1 MANNVLGS
9 DLECCCAAPATGFYR
24 DGYCHTG
31 PGDHGLHTV
40 CAQMTEEFL
49 RYSYER
55 GNDLVTPHPEFEF
68 PGLQP
73 GDRWCLCVE
82 RWSEALEAGAAP
94 PVLLHATHAS
104 VLEFVAIEDL
114 MAHAVDA

>member
-9 DLECCCAAPATGFYR
+9 DLECCCADPATGFFR

-40 CAQMTEEFL
+40 CARMTEEFL

-55 GNDLVTPHPEFEF
+55 GNDLVTPHPEFQF

-82 RWSEALEAGAAP
+82 RWAEALEAGAAP

-104 VLEFVAIEDL
+104 VLEFVSIEDL

>member
-1 MANNVLGS
+1 MANNVLGT
-9 DLECCCAAPATGFYR
+9 DLLCCCAAPATGFYR
-24 DGYCHTG
+24 DGFCHTG

-40 CAQMTEEFL
+40 CALMTEEFL

-55 GNDLVTPHPEFEF
+55 GNDLVTPHPEFQF

-82 RWSEALEAGAAP
+82 RWVEALEAGAAP
-94 PVLLHATHAS
+94 PVLLQATHAS
-104 VLEFVAIEDL
+104 VLEFVAMEDL
-114 MAHAVDA
+114 MAHALDG

>member
-1 MANNVLGS
+1 MASNVLGG
-9 DLECCCAAPATGFYR
+9 DLICCCADPATGFYR

-31 PGDHGLHTV
+31 PGDLGLHTV

-49 RYSYER
+49 RFSYER
-55 GNDLVTPHPEFEF
+55 GNDLVTPVPDHKF

-82 RWSEALEAGAAP
+82 RWAEALEADAAP
-94 PVLLHATHAS
+94 PVFLHATHAS
-104 VLEFVAIEDL
+104 VLEFVALEDL
-114 MAHAVDA
+114 MAHAMDS